1 MKTAAPPP
9 GGQESGLAPSGIVAR
24 PDLKLAVFDFDGTLS
39 WLRHGWPGM
48 MLEVFRPHVPRLEG
62 ESEASLEALLL
73 DEIIARNGQ
82 PSIRQCERLA
92 EITRQ
97 RGGSSLDAEEMRLEF
112 QRKLDAAI
120 ERRSA
125 RIRGGTA
132 QREDYLIPG
141 ATSFLE
147 RVVGAGLTPVIL
159 SSTLQDRLATEAALL
174 GIGAIFGAH
183 LYGGTGDPRT
193 FSKRAVFE
201 RLLREE
207 DIGGQRLLAFGDGPT
222 EIRDAAELG
231 GIAIAVCSD
240 EEQNGSGLLDE
251 RKRRQLL
258 EAGAQLAIPDFR
270 GAATL
275 LDSLLG
281 R

>member
-1 MKTAAPPP
+1 VKTAAPPL
-9 GGQESGLAPSGIVAR
+9 GGLQSGFAPSGIVPR

-48 MLEVFRPHVPRLEG
+48 MLEVFRPHVRRMEGETAESLEG
-62 ESEASLEALLL
+62 LLL

-97 RGGSSLDAEEMRLEF
+97 RGGPALDPEEMRLQF

-125 RIRGGTA
+125 RIGAGTVP
-132 QREDYLIPG
+132 REDYLIPG
-141 ATSFLE
+141 ATAFLE

-159 SSTLQDRLATEAALL
+159 SSTIQDRLETEAALL
-174 GIGAIFGAH
+174 GIAAIFGSH
-183 LYGGTGDPRT
+183 IYGGTGDPRT

-207 DIGGQRLLAFGDGPT
+207 GITGQRLLAFGDGPT

-231 GIAIAVCSD
+231 GLAIAVCSD
-240 EEQNGSGLLDE
+240 EEHNGSGLLDE

-270 GAATL
+270 GAARL